1 MDVKIEQNV
10 IGDVPALYSTLSIKS
25 IVKDFERSLKD
36 LQDLNKDLISK
47 SELETMKEKL
57 KKKMHP

>member
-10 IGDVPALYSTLSIKS
+10 IGNVPALYSTLSIKS